1 MENAAFKDALS
12 VVLVQKHIE
21 TDTNS
26 IGGLSEFLALSAYA
40 QRGYD
45 NEWIER
51 IKTHAVCREDGP
63 NCTYALRVGFEKSQ
77 KDFADITQS
86 IRAMIEDIK
95 ESGIKDK
102 KRKAEKCDDNDDSS
116 HSPSCLR
123 SSSKTRAARK
133 KCKKG
138 KKGQEAH
145 QGGGEGEDA
154 HDRVFKGK

>member
-1 MENAAFKDALS
+1 MENAAFKDALNE
-12 VVLVQKHIE
+12 VLVQKHIE

-26 IGGLSEFLALSAYA
+26 IGGLSEYLPLSVYA

-45 NEWIER
+45 NEWIEWS
-51 IKTHAVCREDGP
+51 KTHAECREERS

-102 KRKAEKCDDNDDSS
+102 KRNAENCDHNDDSS
-116 HSPSCLR
+116 RSPSSW
-123 SSSKTRAARK
+123 SS
-133 KCKKG
+133 
-138 KKGQEAH
+138 
-145 QGGGEGEDA
+145 
-154 HDRVFKGK
+154 